1 MQIMFG
7 IKLHVRH
14 QSHSA
19 PPESRSEEAERREP
33 GKMEKV
39 LLIFSVASAL
49 CAVSTVPQ
57 RNYHFI
63 YQAKNWTEAQRYCR
77 ENFIDLATVAD
88 VKDVATLN
96 KLANLNQM
104 FASSNAYDAWI
115 GLYNDLNSW
124 RWSMSDPSFYQQNE
138 NFRNWFFVQ
147 PDNHGGDEACA
158 VINGIVGGW
167 ADVPC
172 SQNSTSVCMDVSGMD
187 ATFYPISI
195 RMNQTQ
201 AQSYCREHHTD
212 LASVRNSMENQ
223 GLVKLIAPS
232 ISWFGLYRNNWMWS
246 DDSTFSF
253 TYWNTPNAEPS
264 GGKQSCVAA
273 NFRSSGLWEDWM
285 CDIKKIFIC
294 YSGK

>member
-1 MQIMFG
+1 QDQPSFVPQTSG
-7 IKLHVRH
+7 
-14 QSHSA
+14 
-19 PPESRSEEAERREP
+19 
-33 GKMEKV
+33 
-39 LLIFSVASAL
+39 FF
-49 CAVSTVPQ
+49 PQ

-63 YQAKNWTEAQRYCR
+63 YQAKNWTEAQSYCR

-104 FASSNAYDAWI
+104 FASSNAY
-115 GLYNDLNSW
+115 
-124 RWSMSDPSFYQQNE
+124 
-138 NFRNWFFVQ
+138 
-147 PDNHGGDEACA
+147 
-158 VINGIVGGW
+158 
-167 ADVPC
+167 
-172 SQNSTSVCMDVSGMD
+172 VS
-187 ATFYPISI
+187 
-195 RMNQTQ
+195 
-201 AQSYCREHHTD
+201 
-212 LASVRNSMENQ
+212 
-223 GLVKLIAPS
+223 PS